1 LVEEAWQ
8 MKNILKPTLL
18 KIAIAIVL
26 FTAFSWLWRMFVI
39 STISDTF
46 PLGFPL
52 QFFLAWGPCQA
63 GQNCSEFNGLYLTM
77 DIVFW
82 YIVGVILVSRFQKK

>member
-1 LVEEAWQ
+1 
-8 MKNILKPTLL
+8 MKTFLKPSVL
-18 KIAIAIVL
+18 KIIITFALLIV
-26 FTAFSWLWRMFVI
+26 SGWLWRMYVI

-63 GQNCSEFNGLYLTM
+63 GGNCSEINGLYLAL
-77 DIVFW
+77 DIIFW
-82 YIVGVILVSRFQKK
+82 YIVSAVLALRFQKK